1 MSAQHDRGGWW
12 VVGQFALL
20 GLALVAPRRG
30 PSWPRAL
37 TWPARVLGV
46 AAIGGGVFLTRRAFS
61 DLGASL
67 SPFPKPKPDA
77 ELVREGIY
85 AQVRHPIYGGL
96 ILVALGWATLTTN
109 TTRLALAGALTA
121 WLSAKARREEVWLLE
136 QFPDYAAYREEVP
149 GLLPSPW

>member
-1 MSAQHDRGGWW
+1 MGEQNNRGGWW
-12 VVGQFALL
+12 VAGQFVLL
-20 GLALVAPRRG
+20 GLTLVAPRRG
-30 PSWPRAL
+30 PVWPRAL
-37 TWPARVLGV
+37 TWPARALGV
-46 AAIGGGVFLTRRAFS
+46 AAIGGGFFLTGRAFS

-96 ILVALGWATLTTN
+96 ILAAAGWALLTTN
-109 TTRLALAGALTA
+109 MTRLALAGALTA
-121 WLSAKARREEVWLLE
+121 WLRAKARREEVWLVE
-136 QFPDYAAYREEVP
+136 RFPDYAAYREEVP